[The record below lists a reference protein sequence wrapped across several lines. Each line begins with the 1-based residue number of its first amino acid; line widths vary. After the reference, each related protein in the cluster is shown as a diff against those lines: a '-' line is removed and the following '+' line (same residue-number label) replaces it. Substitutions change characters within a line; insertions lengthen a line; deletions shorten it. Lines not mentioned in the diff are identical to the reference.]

1 MRFGEELWCAPAHAA
16 LLRLQETELH
26 LMESMK
32 RWMAQRARS
41 ERDFSVQLHQMAA
54 MLERQSRPP
63 AADYISQLHKV
74 RSILLSNI
82 ILDKVI
88 KYIISSLWSPKY
100 FGTLHLVLGFYKLN

>member
-1 MRFGEELWCAPAHAA
+1 MRFGEELWCAPAHNA

-41 ERDFSVQLHQMAA
+41 ERDFSGQLHQMAA

-74 RSILLSNI
+74 RCG
-82 ILDKVI
+82 
-88 KYIISSLWSPKY
+88 PTPPP
-100 FGTLHLVLGFYKLN
+100 GE

>member
-74 RSILLSNI
+74 RSHPHPTPPTPGGGMAGSILLSSSYWI
-82 ILDKVI
+82 VIL
-88 KYIISSLWSPKY
+88 WN
-100 FGTLHLVLGFYKLN
+100 FTLSYRFL